1 MPIWLR
7 NFTFKKMK
15 EHYDKEADEMKKAQG
30 KSSSGNTVIDSDGKI
45 KTPEHLKNVSPKS
58 PSYTTK
64 ASKK

>member
-1 MPIWLR
+1 
-7 NFTFKKMK
+7 MK

>member
-1 MPIWLR
+1 
-7 NFTFKKMK
+7 MK
-15 EHYDKEADEMKKAQG
+15 EHYDKEAAEVKKAQS

-45 KTPEHLKNVSPKS
+45 KTPEHLKNVSSKL